1 MTVMGHTNGRVGVV
15 ARAWAWVLHP
25 PVSGPRAT
33 MVIRM
38 MAGGV
43 FLWEGILKF
52 VYANQGVGRFFLGT
66 SPLPA
71 PPSPPLFGPW
81 AVLHEIRSEYAQLLT
96 VTFLLINGPA
106 GGRSTPS
113 PARRVAVQAGEGLRA
128 DAADLSCHPSVAP
141 SVTGGERRHPVSVV
155 LRQRRTGA

>member
-1 MTVMGHTNGRVGVV
+1 MNVMGHTNGRVGVV

-52 VYANQGVGRFFLGT
+52 VYANQGVGRFTKLG
-66 SPLPA
+66 LP
-71 PPSPPLFGPW
+71 F
-81 AVLHEIRSEYAQLLT
+81 
-96 VTFLLINGPA
+96 
-106 GGRSTPS
+106 
-113 PARRVAVQAGEGLRA
+113 
-128 DAADLSCHPSVAP
+128 
-141 SVTGGERRHPVSVV
+141 PVSI
-155 LRQRRTGA
+155 AN